1 MQTTNQLRENVAK
14 CLQDKRMTQNQLA
27 ILSGVHESTISRIL
41 SGKRDILFSHAC
53 KLSRGLGFSSVAAL
67 IHYPHQVAIIEK
79 LL

>member
-1 MQTTNQLRENVAK
+1 MQTTILLRDNIAK
-14 CLQDKRMTQNQLA
+14 CLQDKHMTQSQLA
-27 ILSGVHESTISRIL
+27 VLSGIHESTICRIL

-53 KLSRGLGFSSVAAL
+53 KLSRGFGFQSVDAL